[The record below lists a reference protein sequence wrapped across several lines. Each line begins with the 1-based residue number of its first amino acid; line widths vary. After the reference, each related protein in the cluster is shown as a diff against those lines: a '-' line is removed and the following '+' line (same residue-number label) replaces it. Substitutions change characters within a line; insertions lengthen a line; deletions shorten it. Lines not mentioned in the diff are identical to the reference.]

1 MKLFTFITTFCVSMA
16 FTPSSA
22 RVAGVAAMPDSVYLF
37 AYATAGDD
45 GRSGLRFAWSRDGE
59 DWFRVGEGHSFLKCD
74 YANWGGEKRMVKPR
88 LGRTADG
95 RWHCVWQ
102 LNHGGMEFAHSSSA
116 DLTRWSSQTYFTE
129 AQRGAYLGDNRMPLS
144 FKNVS
149 VNGAVESGTV
159 NKVAWHEVERL
170 EQYADAKAYRER
182 LYSERAADD
191 DVRFAGLEPV
201 TAQLN
206 VYPEKAKAISDK
218 LIGVFFEDINYG
230 ADGGLY
236 AELVQNRDFEY
247 AKGEGRAAGWGP
259 LYAWTVAG
267 EGMSVNIDT
276 VKPIHVNNSHYAS
289 LHVEK
294 PGAGFVNTG
303 YDGIVVRENGKYLLT
318 VFVRLAGDGSSAGN
332 SPSRNSS
339 SKIKIGLREK
349 DGNVIA
355 EKTFKVSSHDWV
367 QLSATLRAGTSAD
380 DAELFITPMAVGRYD
395 VDMVSLFS
403 EKTFRGHRNGLR
415 ADLAQAIA
423 DIHPKFVR
431 FPGGC
436 VAHGQGIDNIY
447 RWKNTIGPLYARKP
461 MKNLWGYRQ
470 TMGLGYYEYFQFCED
485 IGAEPLPVVAA
496 GVPCQNSNCIPGKL
510 LGGGQQGG
518 IPMED
523 MDEYVQDILDLIDYA
538 NGDPKTNK
546 WAKMRADAGHPEPFN
561 LKYIGIGNEDQIT
574 DVFKERFTMI
584 YEAMKKHHPEITV
597 IGTVGPFY
605 EGTDYDEGWRL
616 ADSLDVPMVDEH
628 YYNSPGW
635 FIYNQNFYDRYD
647 RTKSKVYLG
656 EYAAHLPGRPNNIET
671 ALAEALYL
679 TSLERN
685 GDVVLMAS
693 YAPLLAKEGHTQW
706 NPDMIYFNNKEV
718 KPTVG
723 YYVQQMFARNSG
735 VEYWPADVKTSNAR
749 GNVRS
754 RIATSVV
761 RDGETGDVIVKLVN
775 MLSVDVVTKMV
786 MPDGMKDN
794 QARLTVLTGEP
805 ADKDARPVDSFISV
819 GDGAEYKMPP
829 YSLSVIRMKCITE
842 KHK

>member
-1 MKLFTFITTFCVSMA
+1 M
-16 FTPSSA
+16 
-22 RVAGVAAMPDSVYLF
+22 
-37 AYATAGDD
+37 
-45 GRSGLRFAWSRDGE
+45 
-59 DWFRVGEGHSFLKCD
+59 
-74 YANWGGEKRMVKPR
+74 
-88 LGRTADG
+88 
-95 RWHCVWQ
+95 
-102 LNHGGMEFAHSSSA
+102 
-116 DLTRWSSQTYFTE
+116 
-129 AQRGAYLGDNRMPLS
+129 
-144 FKNVS
+144 
-149 VNGAVESGTV
+149 
-159 NKVAWHEVERL
+159 
-170 EQYADAKAYRER
+170 
-182 LYSERAADD
+182 
-191 DVRFAGLEPV
+191 
-201 TAQLN
+201 
-206 VYPEKAKAISDK
+206 
-218 LIGVFFEDINYG
+218 
-230 ADGGLY
+230 
-236 AELVQNRDFEY
+236 QNRDFEY
-247 AKGEGRAAGWGP
+247 TEGEGRAAGWGP

-267 EGMSVNIDT
+267 DGMSVKIDT
-276 VKPIHVNNSHYAS
+276 VKPIHVNNPHYAS

-294 PGAGFVNTG
+294 SGAGFVNAG

-318 VFVRLAGDGSSAGN
+318 VFVRLAGDESSVGN
-332 SPSRNSS
+332 SPSRNPS
-339 SKIKIGLREK
+339 SKIKIGLRGK

-367 QLSATLRAGTSAD
+367 QLSGTLRAGASAD
-380 DAELFITPMAVGRYD
+380 DAVLFITPMAVGRYD
-395 VDMVSLFS
+395 VDMVSLFP
-403 EKTFRGHRNGLR
+403 EKTFRGHKNGLR

-461 MKNLWGYRQ
+461 MKNLWGYHQ

-635 FIYNQNFYDRYD
+635 FIYNQDFYDGYD

-656 EYAAHLPGRPNNIET
+656 EYAAHLPGRPNNVET

-685 GDVVLMAS
+685 GDVVRMAS

-723 YYVQQMFARNSG
+723 YYVQQMFSRNSG
-735 VEYWPADVKTSNAR
+735 VEYWSADVKTSNAR
-749 GNVRS
+749 SDVRS

-775 MLSVDVVTKMV
+775 MLPVDVVTKMV

-794 QARLTVLTGEP
+794 QARLTVLTDEP
-805 ADKDARPVDSFISV
+805 ADKDARPVDGFISV

-842 KHK
+842 KRK

>member
-1 MKLFTFITTFCVSMA
+1 MNGFRPF
-16 FTPSSA
+16 
-22 RVAGVAAMPDSVYLF
+22 
-37 AYATAGDD
+37 AGD
-45 GRSGLRFAWSRDGE
+45 
-59 DWFRVGEGHSFLKCD
+59 
-74 YANWGGEKRMVKPR
+74 
-88 LGRTADG
+88 
-95 RWHCVWQ
+95 
-102 LNHGGMEFAHSSSA
+102 
-116 DLTRWSSQTYFTE
+116 
-129 AQRGAYLGDNRMPLS
+129 
-144 FKNVS
+144 
-149 VNGAVESGTV
+149 ES
-159 NKVAWHEVERL
+159 
-170 EQYADAKAYRER
+170 
-182 LYSERAADD
+182 
-191 DVRFAGLEPV
+191 
-201 TAQLN
+201 
-206 VYPEKAKAISDK
+206 
-218 LIGVFFEDINYG
+218 
-230 ADGGLY
+230 
-236 AELVQNRDFEY
+236 LV
-247 AKGEGRAAGWGP
+247 
-259 LYAWTVAG
+259 
-267 EGMSVNIDT
+267 
-276 VKPIHVNNSHYAS
+276 
-289 LHVEK
+289 
-294 PGAGFVNTG
+294 
-303 YDGIVVRENGKYLLT
+303 
-318 VFVRLAGDGSSAGN
+318 GN

-339 SKIKIGLREK
+339 SKIKIGLRGK

-367 QLSATLRAGTSAD
+367 QLSGTLRAGTSAD
-380 DAELFITPMAVGRYD
+380 NAGLFITPMTAGRYD
-395 VDMVSLFS
+395 VDMVSLFP

-436 VAHGQGIDNIY
+436 VAHGPGIDHIY

-461 MKNLWGYRQ
+461 MKNLWGYHQ

-671 ALAEALYL
+671 ALA
-679 TSLERN
+679 
-685 GDVVLMAS
+685 
-693 YAPLLAKEGHTQW
+693 
-706 NPDMIYFNNKEV
+706 
-718 KPTVG
+718 
-723 YYVQQMFARNSG
+723 
-735 VEYWPADVKTSNAR
+735 
-749 GNVRS
+749 
-754 RIATSVV
+754 
-761 RDGETGDVIVKLVN
+761 
-775 MLSVDVVTKMV
+775 
-786 MPDGMKDN
+786 
-794 QARLTVLTGEP
+794 
-805 ADKDARPVDSFISV
+805 
-819 GDGAEYKMPP
+819 
-829 YSLSVIRMKCITE
+829 
-842 KHK
+842 